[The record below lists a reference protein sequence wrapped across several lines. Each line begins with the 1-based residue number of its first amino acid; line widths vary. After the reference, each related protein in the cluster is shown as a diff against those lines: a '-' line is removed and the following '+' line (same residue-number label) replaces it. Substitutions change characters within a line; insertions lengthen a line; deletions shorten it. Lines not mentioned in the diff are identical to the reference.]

1 MSYMTLFSTDAD
13 GCSAGVPSNIAP
25 YKIYIRLTSIYKP
38 GIEYA
43 TFPGTAPQVF
53 GFIEFY
59 AGMANCSKCHRLA
72 RIPTASLD
80 ILYHKAKPGKASYM
94 DILTTPGM
102 AFLGP
107 T

>member
-1 MSYMTLFSTDAD
+1 MAVLQEFLQTSPHIRY
-13 GCSAGVPSNIAP
+13 I
-25 YKIYIRLTSIYKP
+25 YIYIIYIYIYIRLTSIYKP